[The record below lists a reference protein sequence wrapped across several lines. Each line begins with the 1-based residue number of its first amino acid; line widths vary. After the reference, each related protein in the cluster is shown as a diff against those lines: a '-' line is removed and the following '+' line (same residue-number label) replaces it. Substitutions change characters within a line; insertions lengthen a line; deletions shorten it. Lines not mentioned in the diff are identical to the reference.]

1 MLKKFTVIAFT
12 SAVMVSAVPAQ
23 PAQPVTQELQS
34 RSAIHLNKG
43 QLFLNG
49 KLIHKNFSVIQTR
62 FSYLYFFV
70 PEYVLFTVSN
80 REFEGAMQN
89 GMFAG
94 SDLSFSVNGLDVVLK
109 SSSQILGEE
118 SAAAWIKFDPDFKLD
133 VKSVM
138 LGYGD
143 KERAPY
149 VWPDQ
154 IRKNRE

>member
-1 MLKKFTVIAFT
+1 MLKKFSVMAFT
-12 SAVMVSAVPAQ
+12 SVMVVSAVPAQ
-23 PAQPVTQELQS
+23 PAPPVTQEIQN

-49 KLIHKNFSVIQTR
+49 KLIHKNFSVMQTR

-70 PEYVLFTVSN
+70 PEHGLFTVSN
-80 REFEGAMQN
+80 RQFEGAMQS
-89 GMFAG
+89 GMFSG
-94 SDLSFSVNGLDVVLK
+94 SDLSFSVNGLDIMLK

-118 SAAAWIKFDPDFKLD
+118 SSAAWIKFDPDFKLD

-143 KERAPY
+143 KEKAPY
-149 VWPDQ
+149 EWPDQ
-154 IRKNRE
+154 IRKKQD

>member
-1 MLKKFTVIAFT
+1 MFKTFTVIAFT
-12 SAVMVSAVPAQ
+12 SVVVASGVPAQ
-23 PAQPVTQELQS
+23 PAPPVTQEIQN
-34 RSAIHLNKG
+34 RSSIHLNKG

-49 KLIHKNFSVIQTR
+49 KLIHANFSVTQTR

-70 PEYVLFTVSN
+70 PEHGLFTVSN

-94 SDLSFSVNGLDVVLK
+94 SDLSFSVNGLDVMLK

-118 SAAAWIKFDPDFKLD
+118 SSAAWIKFDPDFKLD

-143 KERAPY
+143 KEKAPY
-149 VWPDQ
+149 EWPDQ
-154 IRKNRE
+154 IRKKRE

>member
-1 MLKKFTVIAFT
+1 MLKKFTVIAVT
-12 SAVMVSAVPAQ
+12 SVVVVSTVPAR
-23 PAQPVTQELQS
+23 PAQSVTQEIQNT
-34 RSAIHLNKG
+34 SAIHLNKG

-49 KLIHKNFSVIQTR
+49 KLIHKNFSVMQTK

-70 PEYVLFTVSN
+70 PEHGLFTVSN
-80 REFEGAMQN
+80 REFEGAMQS

-94 SDLSFSVNGLDVVLK
+94 TDLTFSVNGLDVQLK

-149 VWPDQ
+149 EWPDQ
-154 IRKNRE
+154 IRKKRE